1 MATAAISLRIKE
13 RQLDLI
19 NQAAEISGKSRS
31 SFMLDAS
38 CENAINILL
47 DQRLFRVDEEKFQ
60 QFQDVL
66 DAPVEDNP
74 ALRAVLSH
82 KAPWE

>member
-1 MATAAISLRIKE
+1 
-13 RQLDLI
+13 
-19 NQAAEISGKSRS
+19 
-31 SFMLDAS
+31 MLDAS

-74 ALRAVLSH
+74 ALRSVLSH